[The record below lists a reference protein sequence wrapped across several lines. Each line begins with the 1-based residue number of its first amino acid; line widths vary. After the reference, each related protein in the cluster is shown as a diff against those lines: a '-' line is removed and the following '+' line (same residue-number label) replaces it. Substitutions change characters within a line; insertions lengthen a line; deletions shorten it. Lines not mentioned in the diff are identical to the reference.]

1 MAGAPE
7 ITVGTA
13 PELSSGTSANRR
25 REAVAGGY
33 PTTRTCQGINRPSR
47 SGSLRV
53 VHRPTPHLVRRG
65 HPFVREVEHH
75 PFAAWNRLWQW
86 SIQIPGL
93 SARNA
98 TSHTSPSPTSNV
110 SIHSGLPVTGF
121 PLRDSTST

>member
-53 VHRPTPHLVRRG
+53 AHRPTPHLVRRG

-75 PFAAWNRLWQW
+75 AVRRVEQVVAVVHPDPRVVGPERDLPHLAFADLERVHPQW
-86 SIQIPGL
+86 TAGD
-93 SARNA
+93 R
-98 TSHTSPSPTSNV
+98 
-110 SIHSGLPVTGF
+110 LPVA
-121 PLRDSTST
+121 